1 MVWLAWMGLCCVLA
15 VARKNGGHFIDPSQE
30 LIALGIVNLFSSVLY
45 GFPVTGEQWRMSFQP
60 VGPLVLTT
68 QVQIVTASVAL
79 VLVVAVV

>member
-45 GFPVTGEQWRMSFQP
+45 GFPVTGEQ
-60 VGPLVLTT
+60 
-68 QVQIVTASVAL
+68 
-79 VLVVAVV
+79 